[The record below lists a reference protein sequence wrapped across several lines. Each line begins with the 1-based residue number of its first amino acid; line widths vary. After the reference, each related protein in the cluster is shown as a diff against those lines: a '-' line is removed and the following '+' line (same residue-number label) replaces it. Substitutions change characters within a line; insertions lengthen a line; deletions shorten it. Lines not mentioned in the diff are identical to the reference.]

1 MAQTTG
7 LPKIEDWL
15 RTENKDMKSLRKITK
30 DDFEKSLLETKLGL
44 SEHQAHV
51 ISSMMAE
58 TVVAEV
64 MANSAAMKKLY
75 DELSVEY
82 ESTRNH
88 YREHVETLQSGTKRI
103 MEGLSKQ
110 GMVHFETNPKTKR
123 RELKCRTAVL
133 KQVVDFLNAVDEQVY
148 EFFENI
154 YQIEPDGKVQTSL
167 FPQEFN
173 NLEKKT

>member
-15 RTENKDMKSLRKITK
+15 RTENKDMKTLRKTTK
-30 DDFEKSLLETKLGL
+30 DDFEKMLLETKLGL
-44 SEHQAHV
+44 NEHQAHV
-51 ISSMMAE
+51 ISGMMSEYIVQEAK
-58 TVVAEV
+58 
-64 MANSAAMKKLY
+64 ANGEGIRKLY

-88 YREHVETLQSGTKRI
+88 YREHVETLQSGTKRV
-103 MEGLSKQ
+103 MESLSKQ

-123 RELKCRTAVL
+123 RDLKCRTVVL
-133 KQVVDFLNAVDEQVY
+133 KAVVDFLNSVDEEVLD
-148 EFFENI
+148 FFENI